1 MKGLEELEVL
11 QNKKELWNKFQ
22 KNNLEMEGQMLKHLV
37 TGQKSSNFQHPLR
50 TTLFPFFQQK
60 KTTLFP

>member
-1 MKGLEELEVL
+1 
-11 QNKKELWNKFQ
+11 
-22 KNNLEMEGQMLKHLV
+22 MEGQMLKHLV

-60 KTTLFP
+60 KLPSFHSHNNYAQVKLSLQHMTTIFAAISS